1 MFGEEVAEVM
11 RVGHVVRLVWRT
23 ELLERSVALLILSVE
38 SRRIAASLQALPP
51 AVCFVT
57 RKSIGVNKG
66 EVIYCLAAVGLQVE
80 QIVNYW

>member
-1 MFGEEVAEVM
+1 VFGEEVAEVM

-23 ELLERSVALLILSVE
+23 ELLEQSVALLVLSVE
-38 SRRIAASLQALPP
+38 FRRIAASLQALPP

-57 RKSIGVNKG
+57 PKSICVNEE
-66 EVIYCLAAVGLQVE
+66 EVIHCLAAVGLQVE